1 MRAIYLVNYASNAVG
16 GLIRGSDREAA
27 VNAVMESVGG
37 KLESII
43 FTRGEFDAVVI
54 VDVPDRNTA
63 VALAM
68 AVETSGD
75 FKRNSLLEELD
86 MKQIIPIA
94 QNVVKVYE
102 PAGQ

>member
-1 MRAIYLVNYASNAVG
+1 
-16 GLIRGSDREAA
+16 
-27 VNAVMESVGG
+27 MESVGG

-102 PAGQ
+102 PAG

>member
-1 MRAIYLVNYASNAVG
+1 MRAIYLVNYAPNAVG

-102 PAGQ
+102 PAG